1 MCLGVKELATGVR
14 YTSSCGEPRERSL
27 EVEDFGSKKV
37 MFEIDTVDQRYSKVW
52 PWEQRIYIFGR
63 TSDLLN
69 EKFWDGSEKSVF

>member
-1 MCLGVKELATGVR
+1 MCLGVKELAIGIR
-14 YTSSCGEPRERSL
+14 YTSSCGEPRERNL
-27 EVEDFGSKKV
+27 EVEDFRSKKV

-52 PWEQRIYIFGR
+52 SWEQRIYIFGP

>member
-14 YTSSCGEPRERSL
+14 HTISCGEPRERSL

-37 MFEIDTVDQRYSKVW
+37 MFEIDTADQRYSEVW
-52 PWEQRIYIFGR
+52 SWEQRIYIFGH